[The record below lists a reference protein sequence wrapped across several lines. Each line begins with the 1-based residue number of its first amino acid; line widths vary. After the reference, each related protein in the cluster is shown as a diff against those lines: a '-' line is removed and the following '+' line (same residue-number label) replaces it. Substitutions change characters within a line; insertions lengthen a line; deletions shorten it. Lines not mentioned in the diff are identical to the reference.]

1 MELILLPNFP
11 TGGWYWVHVALKSWR
26 RAMFMEL
33 ETCTLFSQQTYVLGV
48 PNDDSRTILSNSHC
62 ALREL

>member
-1 MELILLPNFP
+1 
-11 TGGWYWVHVALKSWR
+11 
-26 RAMFMEL
+26 MFMEL

-48 PNDDSRTILSNSHC
+48 PSDDSRTILSNSHC